1 MKKQVNKHQITRR
14 SILFFLITVL
24 VVTGNS
30 LFAQITI
37 TADDFPHAGML
48 VVRNMDTTT
57 AVSIGSAGSGQVWDF
72 SNLVPSFDDS
82 TLYMMPGG
90 QPGLENH
97 PNTNLVTKDLDYDIN
112 YEGGY
117 NYIFY
122 ETTAGGWLVQGQE
135 LKISFWGMTITW
147 HMFYQPPALE
157 LPLPF
162 TYNSS
167 NNQNTTWKLYAATGF
182 NGTVMDSALTINHTS
197 ISQLADASGTMITP
211 TGSFEALR
219 VHTHSEIIDSSFTYN
234 AGAGWVFNE
243 TGLTILNSYH
253 WYAKGIG
260 EVGSLLLDDKKG
272 SGQFSFFKSST
283 IVGQQELPEVVD
295 LKIYPVPATDKLN
308 IVSAVPVEK
317 VEIYNQSGSLQ
328 ITENK
333 VTELNVSKL
342 APGTYFI
349 KVFTLRNVSTRKFIK
364 Q

>member
-1 MKKQVNKHQITRR
+1 
-14 SILFFLITVL
+14 
-24 VVTGNS
+24 
-30 LFAQITI
+30 
-37 TADDFPHAGML
+37 
-48 VVRNMDTTT
+48 
-57 AVSIGSAGSGQVWDF
+57 
-72 SNLVPSFDDS
+72 
-82 TLYMMPGG
+82 
-90 QPGLENH
+90 
-97 PNTNLVTKDLDYDIN
+97 
-112 YEGGY
+112 
-117 NYIFY
+117 
-122 ETTAGGWLVQGQE
+122 
-135 LKISFWGMTITW
+135 MTITW

-260 EVGSLLLDDKKG
+260 EVGSLLLDDKKR

-283 IVGQQELPEVVD
+283 IVGKKELAEASN
-295 LKIYPVPATDKLN
+295 LKIFPVPATDKLN
-308 IVSAVPVEK
+308 IESSEKIEK
-317 VEIYNQSGSLQ
+317 VEIYSQTGALLIKENSVNLVDISGLLPS
-328 ITENK
+328 
-333 VTELNVSKL
+333 
-342 APGTYFI
+342 TYYI
-349 KVFTLRNVSTRKFIK
+349 KVYLPGAEISRKFIK

>member
-1 MKKQVNKHQITRR
+1 MKKPVNKHQITRR
-14 SILFFLITVL
+14 SILFFFITVL
-24 VVTGNS
+24 VYTGNS
-30 LFAQITI
+30 LSAQITI

-57 AVSIGSAGSGQVWDF
+57 AVSVGSAGTGQVWDF

-90 QPGLENH
+90 QPDLENH
-97 PNTNLVTKDLDYDIN
+97 PNTNLVTKDLDSDIN

-122 ETTAGGWLVQGQE
+122 ETTAGGWFVQGQE
-135 LKISFWGMTITW
+135 LKLSFWGITITW
-147 HMFYQPPALE
+147 HIFYQPPALE
-157 LPLPF
+157 MPLPF

-167 NNQNTTWKLYAATGF
+167 NNQNTTWKLYAVTSY
-182 NGTVMDSALTINHTS
+182 NGSVMDSVLTINHTT

-219 VHTHSEIIDSSFTYN
+219 VHTHTEIIDSSFTYN

-260 EVGSLLLDDKKG
+260 EVGSLLLDDKKR

-283 IVGQQELPEVVD
+283 IVGKKEFAEATN
-295 LKIYPVPATDKLN
+295 LKIFPVPATDKLN
-308 IVSAVPVEK
+308 IESSEKIEK
-317 VEIYNQSGSLQ
+317 VEIYSLTGALLIKENCVDQVDISSLLPSTYYIRVYVSGAE
-328 ITENK
+328 I
-333 VTELNVSKL
+333 
-342 APGTYFI
+342 
-349 KVFTLRNVSTRKFIK
+349 TRKFIK